1 MTTGFGVLS
10 SDDLRAEMDDR
21 TREHLRAIRPEV
33 SGRAVQLLSRCQRAG
48 IRLCITQGYRSTE
61 DQDRIFAKGRTVQ
74 SDVPCRHGSDTRKP
88 GTCDEHPLG
97 ATVTKARGGHSWHNW
112 GLAFDVAVLDDDGQP
127 SWPEDDALWRRIGE
141 IGEDLDLQWGGRFQ
155 RFPDRPHFQ
164 MTLGLSLALLE
175 NGDQEL
181 PPLERVE
188 APCLTASAGPT
199 GAGPSTGD
207 PGIPETARPSP
218 LATGSSGS
226 PTRSTSGPRT
236 GKSL

>member
-10 SDDLRAEMDDR
+10 SDDLRAEMDER
-21 TREHLRAIRPEV
+21 TRGYVQALRPEV

-48 IRLCITQGYRSTE
+48 IRLCLTEGYRSTE
-61 DQDRIFAKGRTVQ
+61 DQDRIFAKGRTVK
-74 SDVPCRHGSDTRKP
+74 SDVPCRHGSETRQP

-112 GLAFDVAVLDDDGQP
+112 GLAFDVAVVDEDGQP

-164 MTLGLSLALLE
+164 MTLGLSLALLAC
-175 NGDQEL
+175 GDQEL
-181 PPLERVE
+181 PPLERAE
-188 APCLTASAGPT
+188 EPCLTASAGPAGAGRST
-199 GAGPSTGD
+199 GATGT
-207 PGIPETARPSP
+207 PETARSSP
-218 LATGSSGS
+218 LASRPSGS
-226 PTRSTSGPRT
+226 PTPVTPGART
-236 GKSL
+236 GKSS